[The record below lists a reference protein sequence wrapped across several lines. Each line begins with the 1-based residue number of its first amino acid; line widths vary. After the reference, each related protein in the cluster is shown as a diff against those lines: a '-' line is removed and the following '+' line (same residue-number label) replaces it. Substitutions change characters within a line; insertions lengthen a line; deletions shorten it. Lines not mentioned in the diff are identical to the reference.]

1 MDRLSGA
8 ADIEGKRVA
17 PDCVVKQRVLPITGA
32 ASVETLKADIEASS
46 VVLQRKKIEQDGEFS
61 RGCSLERGS
70 WAAVYAR
77 TIESKHCVQ
86 SSLYTDWT
94 GVGGLSSMKT
104 KDELS

>member
-8 ADIEGKRVA
+8 TDVESKRVA

-32 ASVETLKADIEASS
+32 AAVEALKTYVEASS
-46 VVLQRKKIEQDGEFS
+46 VVLERKKIEQDGEFS

-70 WAAVYAR
+70 WGAVYPR

-94 GVGGLSSMKT
+94 GVGGLSSMTT
-104 KDELS
+104 KHELS